1 MTDYDVIIIGGGVAG
16 LSAALFVARSSLRT
30 VVFSTGISSITKVA
44 MVNNYPGFID
54 GISGA
59 NLINF
64 FQQHAI
70 KWNAELR
77 NEPIINCEKVNG
89 RFIVET
95 EKGEKHSARALI
107 FTTNKQ
113 IAIAK
118 KLNVATYIEKTEF
131 VKVNEKGETNIEN
144 VYAAGRITG
153 KKSQVVIAAGDGA
166 NTALHVIEKLLGK
179 VYIDHDT

>member
-1 MTDYDVIIIGGGVAG
+1 MEIMTDYDVIIIGGGVAG
-16 LSAALFVARSSLRT
+16 LSAALFVARSSLKT
-30 VVFSTGISSITKVA
+30 VVFDTEKSSIAKVA
-44 MVNNYPGFID
+44 RVNNYPGFIE

-59 NLINF
+59 NLISCL
-64 FQQHAI
+64 QQHAI

-77 NEPIINCEKVNG
+77 KEPIINCVKENE

-95 EKGEKHSARALI
+95 EKGEKHSAKTLI

-153 KKSQVVIAAGDGA
+153 KKVRR
-166 NTALHVIEKLLGK
+166 
-179 VYIDHDT
+179 